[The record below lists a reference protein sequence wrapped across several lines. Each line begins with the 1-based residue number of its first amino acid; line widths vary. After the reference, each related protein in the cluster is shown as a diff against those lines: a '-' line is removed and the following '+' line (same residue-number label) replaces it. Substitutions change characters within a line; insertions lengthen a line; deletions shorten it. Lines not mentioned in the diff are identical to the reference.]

1 MNKVI
6 ICGNLGQ
13 DPSVKE
19 GKERSSICSFSV
31 ATSDSGKGGDKKT
44 TWHKVVAF
52 GSLAETCG
60 QYLKKGDSALI
71 EGRIDVS
78 TYTDKEGKERESFQ
92 VVASNVQFLNKKEAP
107 SRK

>member
-6 ICGNLGQ
+6 ICGNLRQ

-19 GKERSSICSFSV
+19 GKENSSVRSFSV
-31 ATSDSGKGGDKKT
+31 ATSDSVKGGDKKT

-60 QYLKKGDSALI
+60 QYLKKGDSALM
-71 EGRIDVS
+71 EGRIEGS
-78 TYTDKEGKERESFQ
+78 LLGTDKIGR
-92 VVASNVQFLNKKEAP
+92 
-107 SRK
+107 